1 MTTSLDGPGERSVRA
16 RPVRR
21 RPDTP
26 TLVIR
31 AAARNAVSP
40 KEIWAHRD
48 LLLILAG
55 RDIKVRYRQTML
67 GASWVILQPV
77 LVSGVF
83 TFVFGQVADL
93 PSDRTPYFVFSFAGL
108 LCWNLFS
115 NLLLRI
121 SGSLLQNTGLV
132 SKVYFPRLVLPL
144 GSVLSSVVDLLV
156 ALAVM
161 AILLVT
167 NHVVPRWHIVTLP
180 VWILLTA
187 MVATGVGLVAA
198 GLIVRYRDVQYVTPL
213 ILQVLLYASP
223 VAYSTSAIPSR
234 YRTLFALNPLVGLLD
249 GFRWSLL
256 RNSPL
261 HVGYAVY
268 SMVAAVV
275 LMAFG
280 VWVFRRAER
289 TFADVI

>member
-1 MTTSLDGPGERSVRA
+1 MSTFLGGPSERTVRS
-16 RPVRR
+16 RPGGRR
-21 RPDTP
+21 SDTP
-26 TLVIR
+26 VLVIGPSSR
-31 AAARNAVSP
+31 RHVSLR
-40 KEIWAHRD
+40 ELWAHRD
-48 LLLILAG
+48 LLMILAG
-55 RDIKVRYRQTML
+55 RDIKVRYRQTAL

-83 TFVFGQVADL
+83 TFVFGRVANL
-93 PSDRTPYFVFSFAGL
+93 PSDGTPYFVFAFSGL

-121 SGSLLQNTGLV
+121 SGSLLQNTALV

-144 GSVLSSVVDLLV
+144 GSVLSSMVDLLV

-161 AILLVT
+161 AVLLVANDVT
-167 NHVVPRWHIVTLP
+167 PRWQVVTLP

-187 MVATGVGLVAA
+187 AIATGVGLVAA

-223 VAYSTSAIPSR
+223 VAYSTSAIPER
-234 YRTLFALNPLVGLLD
+234 YRMLFALNPLVGLLD
-249 GFRWSLL
+249 GFRWALL

-261 HVGYAVY
+261 HAGYALY
-268 SMVAAVV
+268 SVVAAFV
-275 LMAFG
+275 LLGFG
-280 VWVFRRAER
+280 AWVFRRAER